1 MLKRLL
7 INPFNNVIEIYLHM
21 KSMISFI
28 INNYATDS
36 VDILLSKIVLFQDNK
51 DSLKSYLKIVQGH
64 LDSIYQE
71 VSVKDELEMI

>member
-51 DSLKSYLKIVQGH
+51 DSLKSYLKIV
-64 LDSIYQE
+64 
-71 VSVKDELEMI
+71 